1 MTLPQTETITLNQD
15 GPVLHITLNRP
26 DSRNAMSLT
35 MVNELMAVFEAVKDD
50 ADVRAIVLRG
60 AGGHFCAGGDI
71 KKITDPDSVFR
82 KEPLTA
88 SQSYVNGV
96 QRLPVALYNMD
107 IPTIAA
113 VNGPAVGIGTTMLLH
128 CDLIYVAQNARLKM
142 PFVNL
147 GLCPEAGSSFLLP
160 RLLGHPRAAE
170 LLLLGEEISGT
181 RACEIGLANQALP
194 AGQAVLDAARAA
206 ALRIAEL
213 PPSSVQLTKRLIR
226 SGVSRTADEVMETEG
241 EHFATLLSGAEAK
254 EALTAFMEKRKPVF
268 N

>member
-1 MTLPQTETITLNQD
+1 
-15 GPVLHITLNRP
+15 
-26 DSRNAMSLT
+26 
-35 MVNELMAVFEAVKDD
+35 
-50 ADVRAIVLRG
+50 
-60 AGGHFCAGGDI
+60 
-71 KKITDPDSVFR
+71 
-82 KEPLTA
+82 
-88 SQSYVNGV
+88 
-96 QRLPVALYNMD
+96 
-107 IPTIAA
+107 
-113 VNGPAVGIGTTMLLH
+113 MLLH

-181 RACEIGLANQALP
+181 RACDIGLANQALP

-226 SGVSRTADEVMETEG
+226 NGVSRTADEVMETEG
-241 EHFATLLSGAEAK
+241 EHFAQLLSGAEAK

>member
-1 MTLPQTETITLNQD
+1 MSDHLLIERSQGVLTL
-15 GPVLHITLNRP
+15 TLNRA
-26 DSRNAMSLT
+26 DKKNALT
-35 MVNELMAVFEAVKDD
+35 REMYGDMGD
-50 ADVRAIVLRG
+50 AIAAAESDQSIRAIIIQGSADCFTSGNDVSD
-60 AGGHFCAGGDI
+60 FI
-71 KKITDPDSVFR
+71 KNERTGTDSPVYRFLKAVCHASN
-82 KEPLTA
+82 PL
-88 SQSYVNGV
+88 
-96 QRLPVALYNMD
+96 
-107 IPTIAA
+107 IAA

-181 RACEIGLANQALP
+181 RACEIGLTNQALP

-241 EHFATLLSGAEAK
+241 EHFAKLLSGAEAK